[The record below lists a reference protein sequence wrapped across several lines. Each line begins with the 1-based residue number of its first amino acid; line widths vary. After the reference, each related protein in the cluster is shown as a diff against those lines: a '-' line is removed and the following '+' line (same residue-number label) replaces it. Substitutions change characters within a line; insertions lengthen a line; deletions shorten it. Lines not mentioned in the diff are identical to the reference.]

1 MKYAFD
7 NLEFETG
14 KADIKAKSFASLN
27 ALAALLKNKPTYG
40 LRIEGH
46 TDNVGKDESNLILS
60 QKRANAVK
68 DYLIKKGVN
77 GAVLDAFGYGA
88 SKPIA
93 DNDTAAGRQKNRRVE
108 MKITFH

>member
-1 MKYAFD
+1 MLKK
-7 NLEFETG
+7 
-14 KADIKAKSFASLN
+14 KAN
-27 ALAALLKNKPTYG
+27 YG

-46 TDNVGKDESNLILS
+46 TDNVGTDESNLILS

-68 DYLIKKGVN
+68 NYLIKKGVD
-77 GAVLDAFGYGA
+77 GAKLDAFGYGA

-93 DNDTAAGRQKNRRVE
+93 DNDTAAGKQKNRRVE